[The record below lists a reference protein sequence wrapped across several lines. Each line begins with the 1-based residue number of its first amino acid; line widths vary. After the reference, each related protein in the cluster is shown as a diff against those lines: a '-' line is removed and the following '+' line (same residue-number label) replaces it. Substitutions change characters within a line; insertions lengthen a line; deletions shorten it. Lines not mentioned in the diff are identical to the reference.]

1 MLPSVFNCSNDMALA
16 AGVNHYVPP
25 KRIQQMERDL
35 ASLSRWWDDTYF
47 AGPWGW
53 SASMKHRYRLMGI
66 DESQL
71 PSDAWLAEVRRLS
84 SREHACRYIE
94 RMLRDESLPLTHL
107 VGNHMRFCRQADLEA
122 MERQADLEAIERQA
136 AEQSRGM
143 EQGGKQASAA
153 SSHPLIF
160 KSPWSSSGRG
170 VFVARTADE
179 RALSRLR
186 GFVSAQGGF
195 AMDRFYERKLADFAM
210 EYYLDGKGTATFLG
224 YSVFSAGDGGA
235 YGFNYVEPQRTLIER
250 IGVDTALLS
259 SLQAYHAEHLAQM
272 PYRGAVGVDM
282 MKVLDTDGKEKVHP
296 CVEINLRM
304 NMGVLAFILWQ
315 KMGSTGFLADTVPLT
330 EPREHGFQAVVD
342 HGKLMIRFNP

>member
-53 SASMKHRYRLMGI
+53 SASMKRRYRLMGI

-122 MERQADLEAIERQA
+122 MERQA

-143 EQGGKQASAA
+143 EQGGKQAVPA

-170 VFVARTADE
+170 VFVARAADE

-186 GFVSAQGGF
+186 GFVSSQGGF

-210 EYYLDGKGTATFLG
+210 EYYLDGEGAATFLG

-235 YGFNYVEPQRTLIER
+235 YGFNYVERQSTLIER
-250 IGVDTALLS
+250 IGVDAALLS

-282 MKVLDTDGKEKVHP
+282 MKVLDADGKEKVHP

-304 NMGVLAFILWQ
+304 NMGVLALILWH
-315 KMGSTGFLADTVPLT
+315 KMGSNGFLADTVPLT